1 MPGLDPGIHRTEALR
16 SKKMDCRVKPG
27 NDGGWINDRWS
38 HLRGSLSVTVRGGR
52 RKKVVA
58 KA

>member
-1 MPGLDPGIHRTEALR
+1 
-16 SKKMDCRVKPG
+16 MDCRVKPG
-27 NDGGWINDRWS
+27 NDGGWVSAKDRWYKLS
-38 HLRGSLSVTVRGGR
+38 HLLGSFSVTVRGGR

>member
-1 MPGLDPGIHRTEALR
+1 
-16 SKKMDCRVKPG
+16 MDCRVKPG
-27 NDGGWINDRWS
+27 NDGGWVSDC

>member
-1 MPGLDPGIHRTEALR
+1 
-16 SKKMDCRVKPG
+16 MDCRVKPG
-27 NDGGWINDRWS
+27 NDGGWVSAKDRWYTLS